1 MLKNLTVQILIAAV
15 VAAIG
20 ARLFG
25 DSSWLTSPTPF
36 YDTILMI
43 KVAFLAALKM
53 LIAPMIFFSL
63 ISGISNIGNVVRLRR
78 LGGVTVL
85 YYMGTTGLA
94 IVLGL
99 IAVFWIHPWEA
110 YPPALES
117 SLVFS
122 ESRMIDPGSDSLIAI
137 LKQILVMAFANPFH
151 ALVNLNIIGI
161 VTSAILLGLAMVIT
175 LKPESPVFSI
185 VRDLNQIIMTVLSWI
200 IRLLPIGI
208 FAIIFDFSLRL
219 SISDEFSQDFLTQLL
234 QFSVLVT
241 GLTLFHGFVILPL
254 VAWMTT
260 GQHPVRL
267 VRSIAQPLLVAF
279 STSSSAATLPVSMKT
294 AQEKLGVSQ
303 SVSSFVLPLGATM
316 NMDGTALF
324 EAVAAIFLAY
334 LYGIELSTLMVITV
348 FLMAMISS
356 IGAPGMPTAS
366 MSGMQIVLL
375 AVGIPLE
382 AIAILLIIERPL
394 DTFRTTVN
402 VQGDLIGTL
411 VAALF
416 ESSGSAGIAIS
427 LIPYLFS
434 RSVMAQGS
442 RTAVDA
448 FRDRAAKLA
457 KIPF

>member
-85 YYMGTTGLA
+85 YYLGTTGLA

-175 LKPESPVFSI
+175 LKPESSVFSI

-234 QFSVLVT
+234 QFSMLVT

-254 VAWMTT
+254 VAWLTT

-411 VAALF
+411 VVQHFLNRRDQRAPQ
-416 ESSGSAGIAIS
+416 SA
-427 LIPYLFS
+427 
-434 RSVMAQGS
+434 
-442 RTAVDA
+442 
-448 FRDRAAKLA
+448 
-457 KIPF
+457 

>member
-94 IVLGL
+94 IVLGFV
-99 IAVFWIHPWEA
+99 AVFWIHPWEA

-175 LKPESPVFSI
+175 LKPDSPVFSI

-411 VAALF
+411 VVQHYLNRRDQQA
-416 ESSGSAGIAIS
+416 SQSA
-427 LIPYLFS
+427 
-434 RSVMAQGS
+434 
-442 RTAVDA
+442 
-448 FRDRAAKLA
+448 
-457 KIPF
+457 